1 MGDVMGRLLKAI
13 NAGGVLLQVALDF
26 TDLADAFKV
35 IKKLINL
42 DIGIFEVG
50 TPLIKSRGVEAVTAI
65 RSLLKPENLVLAD
78 MKTADVGALE
88 VTLAKKAG
96 ADITTVLLS
105 SDDEVIKSALE
116 KGEELDIDVVID
128 TVGVRP
134 RYLLERLEEV
144 VSLGARVINIH
155 TGIDVQLIR
164 GLTAKDSV
172 DLVRRLKNEYSS
184 LFLSVSGG
192 IKPEETYLF
201 RSAGA
206 SIVVIGS
213 AITRS
218 TDPHAAA
225 LRALKLLQGLAS
237 D

>member
-1 MGDVMGRLLKAI
+1 MGRLLKAI
-13 NAGGVLLQVALDF
+13 NVREALLQVALDF

-50 TPLIKSRGVEAVTAI
+50 TPLIKSRGVEAVTAV
-65 RSLLKPENLVLAD
+65 RSLLKPASLVLAD

-88 VTLAKKAG
+88 VTLAKRAG

-105 SDDEVIKSALE
+105 SDDEVIKSSLE
-116 KGEELDIDVVID
+116 KGDELDVDIVID

-144 VSLGARVINIH
+144 INLGARVINIH

-164 GLTAKDSV
+164 GLTARDSA
-172 DLVRRLKNEYSS
+172 DLVRRLKNEYSD
-184 LFLSVSGG
+184 LLLSVSGG
-192 IKPEETYLF
+192 IKPEEVSLF

-213 AITRS
+213 AITKS
-218 TDPHAAA
+218 SDPHAAA
-225 LRALKLLQGLAS
+225 LKALKLLQGLAH